1 MKIKNIISL
10 IINFILAGL
19 AILGV
24 VFALIGTGQITDL
37 VRYFTLFSNS
47 FMAICCIFGIVNNIS
62 YLSSGHHKPSFFYNF
77 CRLAG
82 VTALTLTCIVSV
94 TLLENANDVWYTI
107 VLHLVT
113 PGIAV
118 LHYLFLES
126 DHKVNF
132 AVTLGALLLPIIYGA
147 YALPLC
153 NLGIWEAPYAF
164 LNLKGDAFLTNL
176 ITMVVIILATYI
188 VACIYW
194 FISYGLNLLIYKNV
208 DKHLAEIVDDIPE
221 VDGYIEENNETISED
236 LEEETLET
244 VEETTEEEVQE
255 ENVTTEEVIE
265 DKNTAPEYR
274 IYHVSKRASDGKWQV
289 KFTKGQR
296 AIKLFRTQAEAI
308 EFAKKLAESQ
318 NGSIRVHSVKGKI
331 RKA

>member
-19 AILGV
+19 ATLGV
-24 VFALIGTGQITDL
+24 VFALIGSGEITDL

-47 FMAICCIFGIVNNIS
+47 FMAICCIFGIVNNIF
-62 YLSSGHHKPSFFYNF
+62 YLASGHHKPSFLYNF

-94 TLLENANDVWYTI
+94 TLLENANDVWYAI
-107 VLHLVT
+107 ILHLVT

-132 AVTLGALLLPIIYGA
+132 TVTLGALLLPIIYGA

-153 NLGIWEAPYAF
+153 NFDIWEVPYAF
-164 LNLKGDAFLTNL
+164 LNLKGDVFLTNL
-176 ITMVVIILATYI
+176 ITMIVIILATYI

-194 FISYGLNLLIYKNV
+194 FISCGLNILIYKNV
-208 DKHLAEIVDDIPE
+208 DKHLTEIIDDIPE
-221 VDGYIEENNETISED
+221 VDGYIEENNEVIK
-236 LEEETLET
+236 EEEINEDEPE
-244 VEETTEEEVQE
+244 VEEITSSSEEPITTPEVSEEK
-255 ENVTTEEVIE
+255 TS
-265 DKNTAPEYR
+265 APEYR

-289 KFTKGQR
+289 KFAKGQR
-296 AIKLFRTQAEAI
+296 AIKLFKTQAEAI

>member
-10 IINFILAGL
+10 IINFILVGL
-19 AILGV
+19 TTLGV
-24 VFALIGTGQITDL
+24 VFALIGSGEITDL

-47 FMAICCIFGIVNNIS
+47 FMAICGIFGIVYNIS
-62 YLSSGHHKPSFFYNF
+62 YLVSRHHKPNFFYNF

-82 VTALTLTCIVSV
+82 VTALTLTCVVSV

-107 VLHLVT
+107 ILHLVT

-132 AVTLGALLLPIIYGA
+132 TVTLGALLLPIIYGA

-153 NLGIWEAPYAF
+153 NLDIWQAPYAF
-164 LNLKGDAFLTNL
+164 LNLKGDVFLTNL
-176 ITMVVIILATYI
+176 ITMIVIILATYI

-194 FISYGLNLLIYKNV
+194 FISYGLNILIYKNV
-208 DKHLAEIVDDIPE
+208 DKHLTEIIDDIPE
-221 VDGYIEENNETISED
+221 VDGYIEENNEVIKDEEIN
-236 LEEETLET
+236 EEEPE
-244 VEETTEEEVQE
+244 VEEEISSIEEPIATPEVSE
-255 ENVTTEEVIE
+255 EKTS
-265 DKNTAPEYR
+265 APEYR

-289 KFTKGQR
+289 KFAKGQR
-296 AIKLFRTQAEAI
+296 AIKLFKTQAEAI

-331 RKA
+331 RKV